1 MTQTARK
8 HTLFMYNI
16 QHAPGKG
23 VIESQE
29 DKNRNY
35 ENFRDRVKKK
45 SLHAYV
51 DLGQEPE
58 LLRVYK
64 QGSLFNSTVEYLVA
78 YGSFEIIKGNSLGTQ
93 NKEIGFKAQLKTTD
107 GVVYE
112 LIVLKEQY
120 TATMVEVL

>member
-1 MTQTARK
+1 MFTV
-8 HTLFMYNI
+8 

-23 VIESQE
+23 VIETQQE
-29 DKNRNY
+29 KEKNY
-35 ENFRDRVKKK
+35 TNFRNRVNKK

-51 DLGQEPE
+51 DLGEEPE

-78 YGSFEIIKGNSLGTQ
+78 YNSFEIIKGNSPGTQ
-93 NKEIGFKAQLKTTD
+93 HKEIGFKALLKTTG
-107 GVVYE
+107 GVTYT
-112 LIVLKEQY
+112 LTVLKEQY